1 MALLFIIIHYFL
13 NMKNPT
19 ACVRVMITM
28 ILKLKCTVLR
38 VMHIFSLRIAA
49 EGPEIMLIQK

>member
-1 MALLFIIIHYFL
+1 
-13 NMKNPT
+13 MKNPT